1 MKVAIVHEWLSTF
14 GGTERLL
21 VESLRLF
28 PHADVFALTNFP
40 ANFKNTP
47 LENLNVRTTFLQK
60 IPHIEKHYRKLLP
73 LMPLAIESLDVSDY
87 DLVLSLSHAVAHGVK
102 THDRQTHI
110 SYISTPMRYAW
121 HMRDDYLKLH
131 GLNKPLIRL
140 AANGTLSLLRRW
152 DAFASTRSDS
162 LIANSK
168 WTASHIREAWGRE
181 SQVIYPCV
189 DVDRFTPSAQR
200 KEFYLLVSRLV
211 PYKLSIEIVKAFNAL
226 GLPLVIVGDGPD
238 LHHVQ
243 RIAKENITIMGYQPD
258 SVVTELMNQA
268 KAFVYMATEDFGI
281 AMVEAQAAGCP
292 VIAYYKGG
300 ASEIVRDGETGI
312 LFQEQTA
319 ESMAEAVLR
328 FEAMALSNKAASE
341 NAARFSAERF
351 RREFSDHIQ
360 KIADPNGYTSSGNT
374 PSSQ

>member
-21 VESLRLF
+21 VETLRLF
-28 PHADVFALTNFP
+28 PHADIFALTHFPTNFQ
-40 ANFKNTP
+40 NTP
-47 LENLNVRTTFLQK
+47 LQDLNAKTTFLQN
-60 IPHIEKHYRKLLP
+60 IPHVEKHYRKLLP
-73 LMPLAIESLDVSDY
+73 LMPLAIESLDVSKY
-87 DLVLSLSHAVAHGVK
+87 ELVISLSHAVAHGVK
-102 THDRQTHI
+102 THSLQIHI

-121 HMRDDYLKLH
+121 HMRDDYLNLH
-131 GLNKPLIRL
+131 GLTNPLVRL

-152 DAFASTRSDS
+152 DASASARSDS

-189 DVDRFTPSAQR
+189 DVDRFTPSDQR
-200 KEFYLLVSRLV
+200 EDFYLLVSRLV
-211 PYKLSIEIVKAFNAL
+211 PYKMAIEIVKAFNTMR
-226 GLPLVIVGDGPD
+226 LPLIIVGDGPE
-238 LHHVQ
+238 LPRVQ
-243 RIAKENITIMGYQPD
+243 QLAKKNITVMGYQPD
-258 SVVTELMNQA
+258 PVVTELMNKA

-300 ASEIVRDGETGI
+300 ASEIVRDGETGL
-312 LFQEQTA
+312 LFKEQTSEA
-319 ESMAEAVLR
+319 LAEAVKK
-328 FEAMALSNKAASE
+328 FENTPLNSKAASD

-360 KIADPNGYTSSGNT
+360 RIASG
-374 PSSQ
+374 

>member
-21 VESLRLF
+21 AESLRLF
-28 PHADVFALTNFP
+28 PHAEVFALTHFP
-40 ANFKNTP
+40 ANFQNTP
-47 LENLNVRTTFLQK
+47 LEDLHPRTTFLQK
-60 IPHIEKHYRKLLP
+60 IPRIERHYRKLLP

-131 GLNKPLIRL
+131 GLTNPLVRF

-152 DAFASTRSDS
+152 DASASARSDS

-168 WTASHIREAWGRE
+168 WTASHIREAWKRDA
-181 SQVIYPCV
+181 QVIYPSV
-189 DVDRFTPSAQR
+189 DIERFMPSDRR
-200 KEFYLLVSRLV
+200 EGYYLLVSRLV
-211 PYKLSIEIVKAFNAL
+211 PYKLGIEIVKAFNIL
-226 GLPLVIVGDGPD
+226 GLPLIIVGDGPEFKS
-238 LHHVQ
+238 VQ
-243 RIAKENITIMGYQPD
+243 KIAKANITLMGYQPD
-258 SVVTELMNQA
+258 SVVTELMNKA

-300 ASEIVRDGETGI
+300 ASEIVRDGETGL
-312 LFQEQTA
+312 LFKEQTA
-319 ESMAEAVLR
+319 ESLAETVVK
-328 FEAMALSNKAASE
+328 FETMNLNSKAAVD
-341 NAARFSAERF
+341 NAARFSSERF
-351 RREFSDHIQ
+351 RREFSE
-360 KIADPNGYTSSGNT
+360 YTEKNMKH
-374 PSSQ
+374 

>member
-28 PHADVFALTNFP
+28 PNADVFALTHFP

-73 LMPLAIESLDVSDY
+73 LMPLAIESLDVSEY
-87 DLVLSLSHAVAHGVK
+87 DLVVSLSHAVAHGVK
-102 THDRQTHI
+102 TQYGQTHI

-131 GLNKPLIRL
+131 GLNKPLVRF
-140 AANGTLSLLRRW
+140 AANETLNLLRHW
-152 DAFASTRSDS
+152 DASASARSDS
-162 LIANSK
+162 LIANSR
-168 WTASHIREAWGRE
+168 WTASHIQEAWGRE

-189 DVDRFTPSAQR
+189 DVARFTPSAQR

-226 GLPLVIVGDGPD
+226 GLPLIIVGDGPD

-243 RIAKENITIMGYQPD
+243 KIAKENIKVMGYQPD

-281 AMVEAQAAGCP
+281 AMVEAQAAGGP
-292 VIAYYKGG
+292 VIAYHKGG

-319 ESMAEAVLR
+319 ESMVEAVLR
-328 FEAMALSNKAASE
+328 FESTQLSSKAASG

-351 RREFSDHIQ
+351 RREYSEHIE
-360 KIADPNGYTSSGNT
+360 KNLKR
-374 PSSQ
+374 